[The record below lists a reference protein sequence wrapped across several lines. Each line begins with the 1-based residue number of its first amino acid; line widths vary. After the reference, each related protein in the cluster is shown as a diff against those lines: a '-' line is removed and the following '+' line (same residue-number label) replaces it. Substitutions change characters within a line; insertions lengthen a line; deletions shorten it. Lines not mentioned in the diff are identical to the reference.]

1 MPTPRSGA
9 TCGGIGNKNLA
20 AEAAWRGFQFD
31 PLRLSFAIQGEMQL

>member
-1 MPTPRSGA
+1 
-9 TCGGIGNKNLA
+9 LA